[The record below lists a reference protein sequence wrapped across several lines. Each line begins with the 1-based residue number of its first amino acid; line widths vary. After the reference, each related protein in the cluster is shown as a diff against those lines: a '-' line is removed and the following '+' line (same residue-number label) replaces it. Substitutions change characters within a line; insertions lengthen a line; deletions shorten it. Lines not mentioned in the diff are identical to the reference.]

1 MKEKFEEQNFSEA
14 EKEELASML
23 GLKKKVDPLKLR
35 KHLLSITYL
44 YMISDDSFDSLKP
57 NPGPQEYNLGQL
69 IFDLL

>member
-1 MKEKFEEQNFSEA
+1 
-14 EKEELASML
+14 ML